1 MLTYEPPTYFS
12 ERYLSRSADADR
24 SELPKREGKRRLL
37 LIYIHG
43 FLGSED
49 SFYQFPRK
57 VHDLLTV
64 SMAPTHVVYLKIYPR
79 YKTRGPLQDARDG
92 ISQW

>member
-1 MLTYEPPTYFS
+1 MSTYEPANYFC
-12 ERYLSRSADADR
+12 EKHLPGSADADFC
-24 SELPKREGKRRLL
+24 ELPRREGKRRLL

-49 SFYQFPRK
+49 SFYQFPK
-57 VHDLLTV
+57 MVHDLLTV
-64 SMAPTHVVYLKIYPR
+64 SLTDTHVVYSKIYPR
-79 YKTRGPLQDARDG
+79 YKTRGPLQEARDG

>member
-1 MLTYEPPTYFS
+1 MSTYEPSNYFS

-24 SELPKREGKRRLL
+24 CELPKRAGKRRLL

-49 SFYQFPRK
+49 SFYQLPRK

-64 SMAPTHVVYLKIYPR
+64 SMAQTHVVYSKIYPR
-79 YKTRGPLQDARDG
+79 YKTRGPLQDARDS

>member
-1 MLTYEPPTYFS
+1 MSTYEPAKYFS
-12 ERYLSRSADADR
+12 ERYLPESANADFC
-24 SELPKREGKRRLL
+24 ELPRREGKRRLL

-49 SFYQFPRK
+49 SFCQFPGM

-64 SMAPTHVVYLKIYPR
+64 SLAETHVVYSKIYPR
-79 YKTRGPLQDARDG
+79 YKTRGPLQKARDG

>member
-1 MLTYEPPTYFS
+1 MSTYERLDYFS
-12 ERYLSRSADADR
+12 ERYLPVSATTNH
-24 SELPKREGKRRLL
+24 SELPRREGKCRLL
-37 LIYIHG
+37 LIYIHS

-57 VHDLLTV
+57 VHNLLAV
-64 SMAPTHVVYLKIYPR
+64 SLGETHIMYIKIYPC
-79 YKTRGPLQDARDG
+79 YKTWGPLLNARDG